1 MSEHNELGALGER
14 LARQKKIEKGYKILE
29 QNYIIAHKEIDI
41 IAQDGEE
48 IVIVEVRARRYSY
61 LIEPEETVTRSKQS
75 YLIFAADAYVRRH
88 NLDVDV
94 RFDIVAIIIDREGR
108 YKITHTQDAFYP
120 VSNRGIR

>member
-14 LARQKKIEKGYKILE
+14 LARQFPIEKGYKILE

-61 LIEPEETVTRSKQS
+61 LIEP
-75 YLIFAADAYVRRH
+75 
-88 NLDVDV
+88 
-94 RFDIVAIIIDREGR
+94 
-108 YKITHTQDAFYP
+108 
-120 VSNRGIR
+120 